1 MLDFSFLL
9 ALCTFYFVMYATP
22 GPNNAMIL
30 SSGIQ
35 FGFLR
40 TLPHMAGITI
50 GHVIQ
55 LILVCLGFGSIFT
68 IIPELQTVLKI
79 FCALYLC
86 FLSYKLLGSLNIAQK
101 ETSRPLKFYEGA
113 IFQLANPKAWTIST
127 MAAAG
132 FLDRS
137 IDVYFSILVISSV
150 ALIVCPISMAPWP
163 AFGAAIKI
171 YIKNGSLKKIIEY
184 FLAILLLMTA
194 ILILTG

>member
-1 MLDFSFLL
+1 MNIITS
-9 ALCTFYFVMYATP
+9 TFYFVMYATP

-79 FCALYLC
+79 FCSMYIC
-86 FLSYKLLGSLNIAQK
+86 FLSYRLLGSLNISQK

-113 IFQLANPKAWTIST
+113 IFQLANPKAWTIS
-127 MAAAG
+127 MC
-132 FLDRS
+132 RE
-137 IDVYFSILVISSV
+137 
-150 ALIVCPISMAPWP
+150 
-163 AFGAAIKI
+163 KHR
-171 YIKNGSLKKIIEY
+171 
-184 FLAILLLMTA
+184 TA
-194 ILILTG
+194 IHIQNAVYVSSFVREAA

>member
-1 MLDFSFLL
+1 MFDFSFLL
-9 ALCTFYFVMYATP
+9 ALSTFYFVMYATP

-79 FCALYLC
+79 FCSMYIG
-86 FLSYKLLGSLNIAQK
+86 LSKLTIYVSEERCLLRTSTGVPQK
-101 ETSRPLKFYEGA
+101 NRCYAP
-113 IFQLANPKAWTIST
+113 PPC
-127 MAAAG
+127 
-132 FLDRS
+132 
-137 IDVYFSILVISSV
+137 LV
-150 ALIVCPISMAPWP
+150 
-163 AFGAAIKI
+163 
-171 YIKNGSLKKIIEY
+171 
-184 FLAILLLMTA
+184 
-194 ILILTG
+194 